1 MNEQTL
7 LKEKKKEQ
15 FYDSLENMWGKRS
28 NGTKKLKIKLSS
40 GTQILSLKL
49 ENSNDG
55 KIKDTY
61 NLISNILKDFFS

>member
-15 FYDSLENMWGKRS
+15 FYDNLENMWGKRS